1 MITSDRDGLEI
12 YNYVD
17 IKQSI
22 VLNHEMVFVIVLTLV
37 LTPLPTTLVFQ
48 HLLVYIQLDT
58 TVMHI
63 NYTEIR

>member
-1 MITSDRDGLEI
+1 M
-12 YNYVD
+12 N
-17 IKQSI
+17 
-22 VLNHEMVFVIVLTLV
+22 
-37 LTPLPTTLVFQ
+37 PTTLVFQ

>member
-1 MITSDRDGLEI
+1 MR
-12 YNYVD
+12 
-17 IKQSI
+17 QSI

-37 LTPLPTTLVFQ
+37 LTPPLPTTLVFQ

>member
-12 YNYVD
+12 LD
-17 IKQSI
+17 MRQSI